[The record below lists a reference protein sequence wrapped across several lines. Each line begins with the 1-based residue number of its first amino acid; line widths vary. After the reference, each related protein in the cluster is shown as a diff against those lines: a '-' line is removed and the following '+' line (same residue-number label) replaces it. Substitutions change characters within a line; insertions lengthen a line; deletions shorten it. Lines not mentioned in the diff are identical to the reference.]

1 MINNKILIVDD
12 SNVIKKLMTLH
23 LSKNGYEVFTASS
36 TLEAASILLKE
47 NIVLVI
53 TSINMPTFS
62 GLDFLIWLKKYKP
75 GIKII
80 VMTAFSNEETKELII
95 KNMGISYF
103 EKGSDYANLDKMI
116 NKVISSSQFEVEIKE
131 INLFEFFY
139 MIILSKKTKLVSI
152 LEKSKNK
159 RGLVYFKEGKIIHAK
174 FNEFEGEKALF
185 EIIKIKDGDFIEH
198 DWVEP
203 EKITIN
209 IAFDFLLMNMAQ
221 NANNVTDTSQENTEF
236 YNSNVK
242 KEVVIFEDSL
252 EITRTL
258 KDSLKEKD
266 FVITRIFSSDDFMG
280 TIKSKNFGLIICDIR
295 MIELKGLDF
304 LLWLKNNQ
312 NNTRVLILS
321 DSISHE
327 AKSFAQKYSTISYL
341 KKPINL
347 AELNDFLEKYMENS
361 FSDKLFSGSIKDVS
375 LFDFIQV
382 ISFSKKN
389 KLVSVV
395 DPSLQSSGFLYI
407 KDGSIIHSEF
417 DNLSGEEAFYK
428 MSENKKMVFSDLIW
442 SEPKEQTIHI
452 GLSNL
457 ILKAVRTLEDDN
469 KLENIK
475 LKSNLGNLISS
486 DLASFERELES
497 LNRGSKPLVVDT
509 EITEY

>member
-23 LSKNGYEVFTASS
+23 LSKNGYEVFTSSS

-62 GLDFLIWLKKYKP
+62 GLDFLIWLKKHKP
-75 GIKII
+75 GVKII
-80 VMTAFSNEETKELII
+80 VMTAFSNDETKELII

-116 NKVISSSQFEVEIKE
+116 SKVISSSQFEVEIKE

-203 EKITIN
+203 EKTTIN
-209 IAFDFLLMNMAQ
+209 ISFDFLLMNMAQ
-221 NANNVTDTSQENTEF
+221 NANNVDKSDGNTTL
-236 YNSNVK
+236 YNSNIK
-242 KEVVIFEDSL
+242 KEVAIFEDNL
-252 EITRTL
+252 EITKIL
-258 KDSLKEKD
+258 KASLKEKD
-266 FVITRIFSSDDFMG
+266 FIITRIYSSDDFMD
-280 TIKSKNFGLIICDIR
+280 TIRAKNFGLIICNIR

-321 DSISHE
+321 DSISQE
-327 AKSFAQKYSTISYL
+327 AKS
-341 KKPINL
+341 
-347 AELNDFLEKYMENS
+347 
-361 FSDKLFSGSIKDVS
+361 
-375 LFDFIQV
+375 
-382 ISFSKKN
+382 
-389 KLVSVV
+389 
-395 DPSLQSSGFLYI
+395 
-407 KDGSIIHSEF
+407 
-417 DNLSGEEAFYK
+417 
-428 MSENKKMVFSDLIW
+428 
-442 SEPKEQTIHI
+442 
-452 GLSNL
+452 
-457 ILKAVRTLEDDN
+457 
-469 KLENIK
+469 
-475 LKSNLGNLISS
+475 
-486 DLASFERELES
+486 
-497 LNRGSKPLVVDT
+497 
-509 EITEY
+509 